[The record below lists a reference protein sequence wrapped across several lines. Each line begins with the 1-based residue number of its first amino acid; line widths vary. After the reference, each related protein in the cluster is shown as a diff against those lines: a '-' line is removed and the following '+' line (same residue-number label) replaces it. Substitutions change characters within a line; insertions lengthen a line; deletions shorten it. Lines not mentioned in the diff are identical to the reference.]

1 MPGNNFVITIWKYVV
16 KGAELQDVQDGGM
29 ILHFHPW
36 IPQSNVSI
44 EIGSRNTHSR
54 IIPPRVRLPCQ
65 TNETAIFSFTATSSF
80 PWPTRSRC
88 FTFVWLLSFPCVRSR
103 FYFTERGRKIFL
115 EFRHARG
122 SIFREGKLGLL
133 QRLIELL
140 YSGIYSREAPV
151 KWNYIPCNND
161 GFFTF
166 NLEETVTIDK

>member
-1 MPGNNFVITIWKYVV
+1 MF
-16 KGAELQDVQDGGM
+16 A
-29 ILHFHPW
+29 ILFHR
-36 IPQSNVSI
+36 
-44 EIGSRNTHSR
+44 EGK
-54 IIPPRVRLPCQ
+54 
-65 TNETAIFSFTATSSF
+65 
-80 PWPTRSRC
+80 
-88 FTFVWLLSFPCVRSR
+88 
-103 FYFTERGRKIFL
+103 KIFL